1 MESVAILVIV
11 APVLAHM
18 AKAVGIDLVHLGLVV
33 VYNILIGFITPPV
46 GIGLFVV
53 SDIAEVPVAKVIKA
67 TLPFLVPL
75 LVVLLIITYVPA
87 TVTWLPN
94 LVYGS

>member
-1 MESVAILVIV
+1 
-11 APVLAHM
+11 
-18 AKAVGIDLVHLGLVV
+18 